1 METPMH
7 AIQEDDDV
15 DGAIVSI
22 LLKQLHKNIE
32 NVNMVKGRNKGSQ
45 EGRSPNVAHIMCK
58 GMTTS
63 LKKTL

>member
-1 METPMH
+1 MDMEWWKHEMETPMH

-32 NVNMVKGRNKGSQ
+32 K
-45 EGRSPNVAHIMCK
+45 
-58 GMTTS
+58 
-63 LKKTL
+63 